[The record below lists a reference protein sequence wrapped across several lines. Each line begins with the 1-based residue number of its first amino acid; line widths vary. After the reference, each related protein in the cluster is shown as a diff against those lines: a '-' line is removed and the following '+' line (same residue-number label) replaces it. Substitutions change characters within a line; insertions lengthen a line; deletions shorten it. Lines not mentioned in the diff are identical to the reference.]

1 MPQQLISWIS
11 PQLLRVLGS
20 TLVPIYFL
28 AFDNIFSKRL
38 NFFAIKIQCKIYRYI
53 LYPTRIIVLRL
64 VRHFGA
70 LVTLCCCLL
79 LLFSV
84 RTVLLG
90 LEHHLE
96 VAVELVQRI
105 LKKVSVFWGGY
116 LVMKMIQMLYG
127 ICLNWLKVRTQTLP
141 STLQVKEEGSTR
153 KIMCAYNPI
162 LGKYICR
169 YRIYIYDNKL
179 VVRVANQ
186 NSCSLT
192 W

>member
-105 LKKVSVFWGGY
+105 LKSFVFLGY